1 MEPLITSNQERRS
14 SLRVPVAIKLPP
26 VKHTRMGA
34 NMAEVTFDYR
44 NLTEVEGGIQEGEL
58 NEIRSRLEDATKELL
73 KEELGFMQIP
83 KTDRYAEISKALAED
98 IRNSGATDF
107 IHCGI
112 GGSALGPMALQK
124 ALNHPYYNQLTDR
137 GGPRIHFAENTDPSS
152 LGAILDVADAENT
165 WVNVVT
171 KSGSTAET
179 MANFLVVRGF
189 LEDALGDGYR
199 EHTVF
204 TTDPEEGFLNE
215 ISAHEDIKTLPIQ
228 QNVGGRF
235 SVLTP
240 VGLLPAAVGGLD
252 VEALLAGA
260 AQCVDEVNEQGAE
273 HPAVVGAAM
282 HYLMDTAK
290 GRNVRV
296 MMAYADALERTAA
309 WFVQLWAES
318 LGKDGKGS
326 TPHGAV
332 GTTDQHSQ
340 VQLYM
345 EGPQDKVIEILQ
357 VENHPRDLEIPNAYG
372 DIEGVGYLGGHSMA
386 ELLNVEC
393 DATQKALTEAGRPN
407 CAIKLGGISE
417 ENIGYLFQALEVQ
430 TAIAG
435 SLYGVNAFNQPGVEA
450 GKNITYE
457 RMGRPGY

>member
-1 MEPLITSNQERRS
+1 
-14 SLRVPVAIKLPP
+14 
-26 VKHTRMGA
+26 
-34 NMAEVTFDYR
+34 MAEVTFDYR
-44 NLTEVEGGIQEGEL
+44 NLLEVEGGLKDREL
-58 NEIRSRLEDATKELL
+58 DEIRPRLREAVDELL
-73 KEELGFMQIP
+73 GSSPGFMRLP
-83 KTDRYAEISKALAED
+83 KTGKYAEVSVRVAEE
-98 IRNSGATDF
+98 IQGSGATDF
-107 IHCGI
+107 IHVGI
-112 GGSALGPMALQK
+112 GGSALGPMALHK
-124 ALNHPYYNQLTDR
+124 ALNHPYYNQLPDR
-137 GGPRIHFAENTDPSS
+137 RGPRIHFAENTDPNTLS
-152 LGAILDVADAENT
+152 AILDILDPEST

-179 MANFLVVRGF
+179 MANFLVIRGF
-189 LEDALGDGYR
+189 LIDSVGNFGYQER
-199 EHTVF
+199 SLA
-204 TTDPEEGFLNE
+204 TTDPEEGFLKE
-215 ISAHEDIKTLPIQ
+215 IADREDLKVLPIPQ
-228 QNVGGRF
+228 DVGGRF

-240 VGLLPAAVGGLD
+240 VGLLPAAVTGLD
-252 VEALLAGA
+252 VEALLSGA

-273 HPAVVGAAM
+273 HPAIIGAAM
-282 HYLMDTAK
+282 NYLMDTAR

-296 MMAYADALERTAA
+296 MMTYADALERLAA

-345 EGPQDKVIEILQ
+345 EGPQDKVIEI
-357 VENHPRDLEIPNAYG
+357 VEVDNHPRDLTIPNAYE
-372 DIEGVGYLGGHSMA
+372 DLEGVGYLGGHTMA

-393 DATQKALTEAGRPN
+393 DATRRALAEAGRPN
-407 CAIKLGGISE
+407 STIKLGAVSE
-417 ENIGYLFQALEVQ
+417 ENLGYVFQALEVQ

-450 GKNITYE
+450 GKQITYS

>member
-1 MEPLITSNQERRS
+1 
-14 SLRVPVAIKLPP
+14 
-26 VKHTRMGA
+26 
-34 NMAEVTFDYR
+34 MAKVSFDYR
-44 NLTEVEGGIQEGEL
+44 NLIEVEGGIREDEL
-58 NEIRSRLEDATKELL
+58 EEIRPSLQSAADELL
-73 KEELGFMQIP
+73 EGDLGFMQLP
-83 KTDRYAEISKALAED
+83 KTTEYAEASKDLADE

-107 IHCGI
+107 IHAGI
-112 GGSALGPMALQK
+112 GGSALGPMAVQK

-137 GGPRIHFAENTDPSS
+137 GGPRIHFAENTDPAS
-152 LGAILDVADAENT
+152 LSAVFDVANPENT
-165 WVNVVT
+165 WVNAVT

-189 LEDALGDGYR
+189 LENALGDGYK
-199 EHTVF
+199 EKTIF

-215 ISAHEDIKTLPIQ
+215 ISGREDIKTLPIPE
-228 QNVGGRF
+228 NVGGRF

-240 VGLLPAAVGGLD
+240 VGLLPAAVAGID
-252 VEALLAGA
+252 VDALLAGA

-273 HPAVVGAAM
+273 HPAVLGAAM
-282 HYLMDTAK
+282 HYLMDTTR

-345 EGPQDKVIEILQ
+345 EGPQDKVIEIVQ
-357 VENHPRDLEIPNAYG
+357 IENHPKDLEIPKVYE

-407 CAIKLGGISE
+407 CLIKLGDVNA

-430 TAIAG
+430 TAICG

>member
-1 MEPLITSNQERRS
+1 VGESEKR
-14 SLRVPVAIKLPP
+14 
-26 VKHTRMGA
+26 GA
-34 NMAEVTFDYR
+34 REMAEVTFDYR
-44 NLTEVEGGIQEGEL
+44 NLLEVEGGIEDRELEEVQPRLQGAVGEL
-58 NEIRSRLEDATKELL
+58 LESSPGFMRLPKTGEYAEASLRLAEEIRGSA
-73 KEELGFMQIP
+73 
-83 KTDRYAEISKALAED
+83 
-98 IRNSGATDF
+98 ATDF
-107 IHCGI
+107 IHVGI
-112 GGSALGPMALQK
+112 GGSALGPMALHK
-124 ALNHPYYNQLTDR
+124 ALNHPYYNQLSDR
-137 GGPRIHFAENTDPSS
+137 RGPRLHFAENTDPNT
-152 LGAILDVADAENT
+152 LGAILDVADPEST

-179 MANFLVVRGF
+179 MANFLVIRGF
-189 LEDALGDGYR
+189 LADSVGDFGYQER
-199 EHTVF
+199 TVA
-204 TTDPEEGFLNE
+204 TTDPEEGFLKE
-215 ISAHEDIKTLPIQ
+215 IADREDLEVLPIPQ
-228 QNVGGRF
+228 DVGGRF

-240 VGLLPAAVGGLD
+240 VGLLPAAVTGLD
-252 VEALLAGA
+252 VGALLAGA
-260 AQCVDEVNEQGAE
+260 SQCVDEVNGRGVE

-282 HYLMDTAK
+282 HYLMDTAR

-296 MMAYADALERTAA
+296 MMTYADSLERLAA

-345 EGPQDKVIEILQ
+345 EGPQDKVVEIVE
-357 VENHPRDLEIPNAYG
+357 VENHPRDLEIPSAYE
-372 DIEGVGYLGGHSMA
+372 DLEGVGYLGGHTMA

-393 DATQKALTEAGRPN
+393 DATRRALAEAGRPN
-407 CAIKLGGISE
+407 STIRLETVSE
-417 ENIGYLFQALEVQ
+417 ENLGYIFQALEIQ

-450 GKNITYE
+450 GKQITYS